1 MQQSL
6 CQQPWKHL
14 RASESHEPGPEH
26 LIPKHGVLCASSSR
40 PTAAERNRRKEQL
53 EGPRALQDEGDDR
66 APRRLGGRASST
78 YRGLRVADLPKGTE
92 VRFRPEAVVPLRA
105 KQTLPGAGYVPL

>member
-6 CQQPWKHL
+6 CQQPRKHL

-26 LIPKHGVLCASSSR
+26 LVPKHGVLCASSSY

-53 EGPRALQDEGDDR
+53 EGPRTLQDEGDDR
-66 APRRLGGRASST
+66 APGG
-78 YRGLRVADLPKGTE
+78 LVAGQAALTG
-92 VRFRPEAVVPLRA
+92 V
-105 KQTLPGAGYVPL
+105 